1 VTHVTCKLTAK
12 NRDRLRNPT
21 LGNRVW
27 ATLVQQLVV
36 LLLQTTE
43 MPFGA
48 WTRVGSRNH
57 VLGVCLDPPRGWD
70 NFGRTHPLP
79 PIRRNSLITCYVAA
93 VDRGSRQ
100 LGELSVG
107 QVVNAQVTSVTDDGV
122 LCSLPHAVRGLV
134 TTDHMPGMY

>member
-1 VTHVTCKLTAK
+1 MDSGGIKEPRIRWV
-12 NRDRLRNPT
+12 P
-21 LGNRVW
+21 GSPQGMGQFW
-27 ATLVQQLVV
+27 AH
-36 LLLQTTE
+36 
-43 MPFGA
+43 
-48 WTRVGSRNH
+48 S
-57 VLGVCLDPPRGWD
+57 
-70 NFGRTHPLP
+70 PLP